1 MASRTRSSRSSGSA
15 RRKSRKQR
23 NRKPLWIGL
32 GVVVLAVIGVVGWMG
47 YEASQAQKA
56 ITSATGEAQ
65 DLQSQITSGDTDL
78 ARNTLRAL
86 QQSTTTARTR
96 TDGPLWGAATHV
108 PFVGSSVDAV
118 QTAADALDDIAQ
130 RALPPVV
137 DTAQSLDANT
147 FRPKDGRFPLRE
159 FAGLVRP
166 VSTAANV
173 LTENRR
179 RIDAIDDSAI
189 VGPLRKPVQEL
200 KDKLGTAQQAAD
212 AAAKALR
219 IAPRMLGADG
229 TRTYLVMFQ
238 NNAESRSLGGIPGAL
253 ALVTARNGRLSFN
266 QQFTI
271 RELGEFDDPVVHIT
285 DAEERTFG
293 SLIAE
298 DIRDTTI
305 TPDFPRVA
313 TIARAMVQRSLGTK
327 VDGVLSID
335 PVALSY
341 ALDGTGSIRLT
352 DGTVLTSANAVEIL
366 LNTVYARFPDPQVQ
380 DLFFADAAQ
389 RIFSSVL
396 GGRGDSRKTL
406 EGLTKAVDER
416 RILLW
421 SADRTVEDD
430 LAGTRL
436 SGELPEPS
444 TTPRVGVYL
453 NDTTSSK
460 MQYYLDWK
468 TTVKSEGCR
477 TDGRQTLVAT
487 TTITSNAPADAADLP
502 QYITG
507 IGNRAPRGDQ
517 QLTVRVVAPAGG
529 TVDEVRADDAI
540 SLDESG
546 RLGTRPV
553 AYTAYVIKPGQ
564 TVTIRTTMTT
574 GKDQRRGA
582 VVTTTPGVQSFTQDR
597 RFPTSCS

>member
-1 MASRTRSSRSSGSA
+1 MASRTRTTRSRA
-15 RRKSRKQR
+15 KRKSRKQR

-32 GVVVLAVIGVVGWMG
+32 AVAAVVVLGVVGWMG

-56 ITSATGEAQ
+56 ITAATSEAQ
-65 DLQSQITSGDTDL
+65 DLQAQITSGDTDL
-78 ARNTLRAL
+78 ARNTLRSL
-86 QQSTTTARTR
+86 QESTTTARTR
-96 TDGPLWGAATHV
+96 TDGPLWSAATHV
-108 PFVGSSVDAV
+108 PFVGTSVDAV

-137 DTAQSLDANT
+137 ETSQSLDANL

-166 VSTAANV
+166 VSTAATV

-179 RIDAIDDSAI
+179 RIDAIDDSAL

-200 KDKLGTAQQAAD
+200 QDKLGTAQQAAD
-212 AAAKALR
+212 AAAKGLR
-219 IAPRMLGADG
+219 IAPRMLGASG
-229 TRTYLVMFQ
+229 TRTYVVMFQ

-253 ALVTARNGRLSFN
+253 ALVTARNGKLSFG
-266 QQFTI
+266 QQFTS
-271 RELGEFDDPVVHIT
+271 REIGEFDDPVVRIT
-285 DAEERTFG
+285 SDEERTFG

-298 DIRDTTI
+298 DVRDTTI

-313 TIARAMVQRSLGTK
+313 TIVRAMVQKSLGTR

-341 ALDGTGSIRLT
+341 ALEGTGRVRLT
-352 DGTVLTSANAVEIL
+352 DGTVLTPANAVEIL
-366 LNTVYARFPDPQVQ
+366 LNTVYARFPDPRVQ
-380 DLFFADAAQ
+380 DAFFADAAQ
-389 RIFSSVL
+389 RVFTSVL
-396 GGRGDSRKTL
+396 GGQGDSRKTL
-406 EGLTKAVDER
+406 EGLAQAADER

-421 SADRTVEDD
+421 SADRAVERD

-436 SGELPEPS
+436 SGELPAASS
-444 TTPRVGVYL
+444 TPHVGVYL

-468 TTVKSEGCR
+468 TSVRSTQCR
-477 TDGRQTLVAT
+477 ADGRQTLVAT

-502 QYITG
+502 EYITG
-507 IGNRAPRGDQ
+507 NGNRAPRGDQ
-517 QLTVRVVAPAGG
+517 QLTVRVVAPSGG
-529 TVDEVRADDAI
+529 TIDDVEAKTAI

-546 RLGTRPV
+546 RLGKRPV

-582 VVTTTPGVQSFTQDR
+582 VVTTTPGVQTLAQDR
-597 RFPTSCS
+597 RFASSCS